1 MHLIFRTFLVWLRR
15 NGPRLD
21 AHDVGRLRFRVLPTD
36 LDVLGHMNNGV
47 YLSIMDL
54 GRMDLLQRSGV
65 WSRLLSAGFFP
76 VMADETISFR
86 RSLMPWQRFT
96 LETRIVGYDAKA
108 VYVEQR
114 AVVDGEIY
122 ARATTRGRFVKKT
135 GGTVTTAEVAEVAGI
150 DITGHPL
157 PEWVAR
163 WATDVALPP
172 ARAAA
177 PSEWD

>member
-1 MHLIFRTFLVWLRR
+1 VHLVFRTFLVWLRR

-21 AHDVGRLRFRVLPTD
+21 PHDVARMAFRVLPTD

-65 WSRLLSAGFFP
+65 WSRLFRAGFFP

-114 AVVDGEIY
+114 AVVEGQIY
-122 ARATTRGRFVKKT
+122 ARATSRGRFVKKT
-135 GGTVTTAEVAEVAGI
+135 GGTVTMAEVAEVTGI

-157 PEWVAR
+157 PEWTAR
-163 WATDVALPP
+163 WATDVALPA

-177 PSEWD
+177 PSEWY

>member
-21 AHDVGRLRFRVLPTD
+21 PHDVGRMTFRVLPTD

-54 GRMDLLQRSGV
+54 GRMDLLQRCGV
-65 WSRLLSAGFFP
+65 WSRLLAAGIFP

-114 AVVDGEIY
+114 AVVTGEIY
-122 ARATTRGRFVKKT
+122 ARATTRGRFVRKT
-135 GGTVTTAEVAEVAGI
+135 GGTVGTAELAALAGI
-150 DITGHPL
+150 DISGHVL

-163 WATDVALPP
+163 WAADVALPA

>member
-1 MHLIFRTFLVWLRR
+1 MNLIFRTFLVWLRR

-21 AHDVGRLRFRVLPTD
+21 PHDIGRMTFRVLPTD

-54 GRMDLLQRSGV
+54 GRMDLLQRSGI
-65 WSRLLSAGFFP
+65 WSRLFGAGIFP

-96 LETRIVGYDAKA
+96 IETRIVGYDAKA

-114 AVVDGEIY
+114 AVVNGEIY
-122 ARATTRGRFVKKT
+122 ARATTRGRFVKRR
-135 GGTVTTAEVAEVAGI
+135 GGTVTTAEVAELTGI

-163 WATDVALPP
+163 WATDVALPA

-177 PSEWD
+177 PSQWE

>member
-21 AHDVGRLRFRVLPTD
+21 PHDVGRMAFRVLPTD

-65 WSRLLSAGFFP
+65 WSRLFRAGFFP

-114 AVVDGEIY
+114 AVVEGQIY

-135 GGTVTTAEVAEVAGI
+135 GGTVTTAEVAEVTGI
-150 DITGHPL
+150 DITGRPL
-157 PEWVAR
+157 PEWMAR
-163 WATDVALPP
+163 WATDVALPA

>member
-1 MHLIFRTFLVWLRR
+1 VHLIFRTFLVWLRR

-21 AHDVGRLRFRVLPTD
+21 PHDVGRMAFRVLPTD

-65 WSRLLSAGFFP
+65 WSRLLRAGFFP

-86 RSLMPWQRFT
+86 RSLLPWQRFT

-114 AVVDGEIY
+114 AVVEGQIY
-122 ARATTRGRFVKKT
+122 ARATTRGRFVKRT
-135 GGTVTTAEVAEVAGI
+135 GGTVSTAEVAEVTGI

-157 PEWVAR
+157 PEWMAR
-163 WATDVALPP
+163 WATDVALPA

>member
-21 AHDVGRLRFRVLPTD
+21 PHDVGRMAFRVLPTD

-65 WSRLLSAGFFP
+65 WSRLFRAGFFP

-114 AVVDGEIY
+114 AVVEGQIY

-135 GGTVTTAEVAEVAGI
+135 GGTVTVAEVAEVTGI

-157 PEWVAR
+157 PEWMAR
-163 WATDVALPP
+163 WATDVALPA

>member
-1 MHLIFRTFLVWLRR
+1 MHLIFRTFFVWLRR
-15 NGPRLD
+15 RGPRLD
-21 AHDVGRLRFRVLPTD
+21 PHDVGRIKFRVLPTD

-54 GRMDLLQRSGV
+54 GRMDLLQRCGV
-65 WSRLLSAGFFP
+65 WSRLIRAGIFP

-114 AVVDGEIY
+114 AVVAGEIY
-122 ARATTRGRFVKKT
+122 ARATTRGRFVRKT
-135 GGTVTTAEVAEVAGI
+135 GGTVGTADLAVVAGI
-150 DITGHPL
+150 DISGHPL
-157 PEWVAR
+157 PDWVAR
-163 WATDVALPP
+163 WAADVALPA

>member
-21 AHDVGRLRFRVLPTD
+21 PHDVGRMTFRVLPTD

-65 WSRLLSAGFFP
+65 WSRLLRAGFFP
-76 VMADETISFR
+76 VKADETISFR

-114 AVVDGEIY
+114 MVVAGEIY
-122 ARATTRGRFVKKT
+122 ARATTRGRFVKKS

-150 DITGHPL
+150 DISGRPL

-163 WATDVALPP
+163 WASDVALPA

>member
-1 MHLIFRTFLVWLRR
+1 VHLIFRTFLVWLRR

-21 AHDVGRLRFRVLPTD
+21 PHEVGRMTFRVLPTD

-65 WSRLLSAGFFP
+65 WSRLLGAGFFP

-114 AVVDGEIY
+114 TVVNGEIY

-135 GGTVTTAEVAEVAGI
+135 GGTVTIAEVAEVAGI

-163 WATDVALPP
+163 WATDVALPA

-177 PSEWD
+177 PSVWD

>member
-1 MHLIFRTFLVWLRR
+1 MHLVFRTFLVWLRR

-21 AHDVGRLRFRVLPTD
+21 PHDVGRMAFRVLPTD

-65 WSRLLSAGFFP
+65 WSRLFRAGFFP

-114 AVVDGEIY
+114 AVVEGQIY

-135 GGTVTTAEVAEVAGI
+135 GGTVTTAEVAEVTGI

-157 PEWVAR
+157 PEWMAR
-163 WATDVALPP
+163 WATDVALPA